1 MILTDYD
8 IEQRRLAFD
17 AQISDKDEPPNVHNV
32 NVVGHHQWYFF
43 AVKEG
48 EAKGICGLE
57 TRLLKVYPPKTP
69 EDESIN
75 AFYMDLAVLSHVPG
89 FYTEL
94 LDVRVTSIS
103 LTDPDGSSQTGVCQV
118 EDLDIVIEIM
128 NEKYDRAN
136 KRPRFQLVVNN
147 ADTQDTPDQPS

>member
-17 AQISDKDEPPNVHNV
+17 AQIPDKDAPPSVHNV
-32 NVVGHHQWYFF
+32 NVIGHRQWYFF
-43 AVKEG
+43 AVKGGDKE
-48 EAKGICGLE
+48 GICGLE
-57 TRLLKVYPPKTP
+57 TRMLKISPPRNQD
-69 EDESIN
+69 DEEN
-75 AFYMDLAVLSHVPG
+75 DAYYVDLAVLTHVDG

-94 LDVRVTSIS
+94 SDVRVTTIS

-118 EDLDIVIEIM
+118 EDLPIVKQLM

-136 KRPRFQLVVNN
+136 PRPRIKLVVSNP
-147 ADTQDTPDQPS
+147 DPQDTPEQPT